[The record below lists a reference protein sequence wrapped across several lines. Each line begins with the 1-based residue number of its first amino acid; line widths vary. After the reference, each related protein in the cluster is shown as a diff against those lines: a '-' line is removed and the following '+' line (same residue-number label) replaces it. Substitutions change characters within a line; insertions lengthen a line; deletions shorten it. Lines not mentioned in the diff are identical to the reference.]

1 MNRNITNM
9 RTGMAIKDSTGDRVF
24 NRFIAVVAA
33 VAMIFTLYP
42 LIYVLSSSFSS
53 PYDLMAGKV
62 WLWPVNPSLEGY
74 RIVFEYDRI
83 WTGFS
88 NSLFITSI
96 GTCLSLFMTV
106 IAAYPLSRKDLKFKK
121 PILMMFTFTMLFSG
135 GMIPTYLLI
144 RDLGLYN
151 SRWAL
156 IFPNALS
163 IFNFMVT
170 RTFFISNLP
179 DELLESAKIDGCS
192 DFRFICSIVLPLS
205 GAILA
210 VMALYYAVSLWNAY
224 FNAILYITNRTLHP
238 LQVVLRE
245 LLILNSTEEMME
257 GTTKVEA
264 MYLAEQ
270 MKYGLIVIASLP
282 LLLAYPF
289 VQKYF
294 VRGVMI
300 GAVKG

>member
-1 MNRNITNM
+1 MAKGNIK
-9 RTGMAIKDSTGDRVF
+9 IKDSKGDRAFNVSVIVF
-24 NRFIAVVAA
+24 ASCALV
-33 VAMIFTLYP
+33 FTLYP
-42 LIYVLSSSFSS
+42 LIYVVSSSFSA
-53 PYDLMAGKV
+53 PFDLMAGRV
-62 WLWPVNPSLEGY
+62 WLWPVNVTLEGY
-74 RIVFEYDRI
+74 KIVLAYDRF
-83 WTGFS
+83 WTGIL
-88 NSLFITSI
+88 NSVFITVI

-144 RDLGLYN
+144 RQVGLYN
-151 SRWAL
+151 TRWSL
-156 IFPNALS
+156 IIPSAMS
-163 IFNFMVT
+163 MFNFMVT
-170 RTFFISNLP
+170 RTFFINSLP

-192 DFRFICSIVLPLS
+192 DYRFIISIALPLS

-210 VMALYYAVSLWNAY
+210 VMTLYYAVSYWNAY
-224 FNAILYITNRTLHP
+224 FNAIIYITDRSKHP

-245 LLILNSTEEMME
+245 LLILNSTEQMME

-270 MKYGLIVIASLP
+270 MKYSLIVVASLP
-282 LLLAYPF
+282 LLCAYPF

-294 VRGVMI
+294 VKGVMI